1 MSLSAALFAHDSGYR
16 MTALL
21 ETYEA
26 PSCQYGPAIEKSEAH
41 LETNDKSIALG
52 PVHLNSYD
60 VEAIAVHKI

>member
-1 MSLSAALFAHDSGYR
+1 MRIHLASVDLSSSAV
-16 MTALL
+16 
-21 ETYEA
+21 
-26 PSCQYGPAIEKSEAH
+26 EKSEAH